1 MQERVMSPAAEPQTG
16 FGPIS
21 PRVAL
26 VIAGA
31 VAIAIVLYAGR
42 SALGPFIVGLVLA
55 YLLDIP
61 VERMSRLGLPRWVS
75 VLIVYAVA
83 AVAVYQGFRLML
95 RPLADEISTFIAE
108 LPSFTSRISVQ
119 YAHLDL
125 PPALRHAVDTF
136 LAELGQGA
144 GAIDPSSLLPVAS
157 IFAGVLGTVVA
168 YIIVPVWAFYLIK
181 DRPALAAAAERSLP
195 AEWRPDARA
204 VASLALRVFGQWLR
218 GQVILGLAVGIATF
232 VGLILLS
239 VTVDPVFG
247 RFAIFLAVVAGVF
260 ELLPIIGPI
269 LSAIP
274 AILLALTAGVQ
285 PALAAL
291 VLYLVIQ
298 QVENNVFVPKI
309 QGDAVELHPTIVM
322 VALVLGGAIGGLLGA
337 ILALPIAAASRDVF
351 RYLFHRLDQP
361 PATPAEALAIIRAHP
376 TIIERAVGDPTEP
389 PILKQE
395 PKDRAAGLERG
406 RIGATADPPVSA
418 ESPDPSK
425 PPATSGPPPE
435 RRP

>member
-1 MQERVMSPAAEPQTG
+1 MSPVAEPRTG

-26 VIAGA
+26 VIVAA
-31 VAIAIVLYAGR
+31 VAVGIVLYLGR

-61 VERMSRLGLPRWVS
+61 VERLSRLGLPRWVS
-75 VLIVYAVA
+75 VLIVYVVT
-83 AVAVYQGFRLML
+83 AVAVYQGLRLML
-95 RPLADEISTFIAE
+95 RPLANEISTFVAE
-108 LPSFTSRISVQ
+108 LPRFTAQIADQ

-125 PPALRHAVDTF
+125 PPALRNAIDSF
-136 LAELGQGA
+136 LIELGQGV
-144 GAIDPSSLLPVAS
+144 GAIDPSTLLPVAS
-157 IFAGVLGTVVA
+157 IFAGVLGSIVA

-195 AEWRPDARA
+195 AEWREDARA

-232 VGLILLS
+232 AGLILLS
-239 VTVDPVFG
+239 VTVDPIFG

-274 AILLALTAGVQ
+274 AVLLALTAGVE
-285 PALAAL
+285 PAIAAL
-291 VLYLVIQ
+291 LLYLVIQ
-298 QVENNVFVPKI
+298 QVENNLFVPKI

-322 VALVLGGAIGGLLGA
+322 VALVLGGSIGGLLGA

-351 RYLFHRLDQP
+351 RYVFHRVDEP
-361 PATPAEALAIIRAHP
+361 PASPAEALAIIRAHP
-376 TIIERAVGDPTEP
+376 TIVEQPIGDPTEP
-389 PILKQE
+389 PIS
-395 PKDRAAGLERG
+395 GS
-406 RIGATADPPVSA
+406 T
-418 ESPDPSK
+418 
-425 PPATSGPPPE
+425 PPAVDAAPTAEPQAEPDEPTEATSSE
-435 RRP
+435 RP

>member
-1 MQERVMSPAAEPQTG
+1 MDERVMSPAAEPRTAI
-16 FGPIS
+16 GPIS
-21 PRVAL
+21 PRVVL
-26 VIAGA
+26 VAAAA

-61 VERMSRLGLPRWVS
+61 VERMSRLGVPRWIS
-75 VLIVYAVA
+75 VLIVYAIAVVA
-83 AVAVYQGFRLML
+83 LYQGLRLML
-95 RPLADEISTFIAE
+95 RPLANEVATFIAE
-108 LPSFTSRISVQ
+108 FPSFTTKIADQ

-136 LAELGQGA
+136 LADLGQGV
-144 GAIDPSSLLPVAS
+144 GGIDPSTLLPVAS
-157 IFAGVLGTVVA
+157 VFAGVLGAVVA

-204 VASLALRVFGQWLR
+204 VAGLALRVFGQWLR
-218 GQVILGLAVGIATF
+218 GQVVLGLAVGIATF
-232 VGLILLS
+232 AGLILLS
-239 VTVDPVFG
+239 ITVDPVFG

-274 AILLALTAGVQ
+274 AVILALTAGVQ
-285 PALAAL
+285 PAVAAL

-298 QVENNVFVPKI
+298 QVENNVLVPKI

-322 VALVLGGAIGGLLGA
+322 VALVLGGSIGGLLGA
-337 ILALPIAAASRDVF
+337 ILALPIAAAGRDIF
-351 RYLFHRLDQP
+351 RYMFHRVDRP

-389 PILKQE
+389 PIVRPTPRTAAPE
-395 PKDRAAGLERG
+395 PIAARPE
-406 RIGATADPPVSA
+406 PSA
-418 ESPDPSK
+418 GSPDPRPSV
-425 PPATSGPPPE
+425 PPSELDSGDG
-435 RRP
+435 R

>member
-1 MQERVMSPAAEPQTG
+1 MSPVAEPRAG

-26 VIAGA
+26 VIGTSI
-31 VAIAIVLYAGR
+31 AIAVVLYAGR
-42 SALGPFIVGLVLA
+42 SALGPFILGLVLA

-61 VERMSRLGLPRWVS
+61 VERMSRVGLPRWIS
-75 VLIVYAVA
+75 VLIVYIVA
-83 AVAVYQGFRLML
+83 AIAIYQGLRLML

-108 LPSFTSRISVQ
+108 FPQFMTRIGDL

-136 LAELGQGA
+136 LADLGRGV
-144 GAIDPSSLLPVAS
+144 GGIDPSTLVPVAS
-157 IFAGVLGTVVA
+157 VFAGVLGTIVA
-168 YIIVPVWAFYLIK
+168 YVIVPVWTFYLIK
-181 DRPALAAAAERSLP
+181 DRPALAAAADRSLP
-195 AEWRPDARA
+195 AEWRPDARN

-232 VGLILLS
+232 AGLILLS
-239 VTVDPVFG
+239 ITVDPIFG

-274 AILLALTAGVQ
+274 AILLALTAGVE

-298 QVENNVFVPKI
+298 QVENNLLVPKI

-322 VALVLGGAIGGLLGA
+322 VALVLGGSIGGLLGA
-337 ILALPIAAASRDVF
+337 ILALPIAATSRDVF
-351 RYLFHRLDQP
+351 RYVFHRVDQP
-361 PATPAEALAIIRAHP
+361 PSSPDEALAIIRAHP

-389 PILKQE
+389 PISGPAQPGAAEAGSAAETE
-395 PKDRAAGLERG
+395 PPAQAK
-406 RIGATADPPVSA
+406 ATAESA
-418 ESPDPSK
+418 
-425 PPATSGPPPE
+425 PE
-435 RRP
+435 TLRGDRS

>member
-1 MQERVMSPAAEPQTG
+1 MEERVMSPVAEPRAG

-26 VIAGA
+26 IIAA
-31 VAIAIVLYAGR
+31 SIAIAIVLYAGR

-61 VERMSRLGLPRWVS
+61 VERMSRLGLPRWIC
-75 VLIVYAVA
+75 VLIVYVVA
-83 AVAVYQGFRLML
+83 AVAIYQGLRLML
-95 RPLADEISTFIAE
+95 RPLADEISAFIAE
-108 LPSFTSRISVQ
+108 FPRFMTQIADQ

-136 LAELGQGA
+136 LADLGKGI
-144 GAIDPSSLLPVAS
+144 GAIDLSTLVPVAS
-157 IFAGVLGTVVA
+157 IFAGVLGAVVA
-168 YIIVPVWAFYLIK
+168 YVIVPVWTFYLIK
-181 DRPALAAAAERSLP
+181 DRPALAAAAARALP
-195 AEWRPDARA
+195 TEWRPDARN
-204 VASLALRVFGQWLR
+204 VAGLALRVFGQWLR

-232 VGLILLS
+232 AGLILLS

-274 AILLALTAGVQ
+274 AVLLALTAGVE

-298 QVENNVFVPKI
+298 QVENNLFVPKI

-322 VALVLGGAIGGLLGA
+322 VALVLGGSIGGLLGA
-337 ILALPIAAASRDVF
+337 ILALPIAAASRDIF
-351 RYLFHRLDQP
+351 RYLFHRVDQP
-361 PATPAEALAIIRAHP
+361 PASPAEALAIIHAHP

-389 PILKQE
+389 PISGSPQ
-395 PKDRAAGLERG
+395 PRAADVVPAAEADARAERPATTEG
-406 RIGATADPPVSA
+406 QATAEP
-418 ESPDPSK
+418 SP
-425 PPATSGPPPE
+425 
-435 RRP
+435 RPLGDDRS

>member
-1 MQERVMSPAAEPQTG
+1 MSPVAEPRTG

-26 VIAGA
+26 VIAAA
-31 VAIAIVLYAGR
+31 VAIGIVLYLGR

-61 VERMSRLGLPRWVS
+61 VERISRTGLPRWLS
-75 VLIVYAVA
+75 VLIVYAVTA
-83 AVAVYQGFRLML
+83 FVVYQGLRLML

-108 LPSFTSRISVQ
+108 LPRFTAQIADQ

-125 PPALRHAVDTF
+125 PPALRNAVDSF
-136 LAELGQGA
+136 LAELGQGI
-144 GAIDPSSLLPVAS
+144 GGIDPSTLLPVAS
-157 IFAGVLGTVVA
+157 IFAGVLGTLVA

-195 AEWRPDARA
+195 AEWRADTRA

-218 GQVILGLAVGIATF
+218 GQLILGVAVGIATF
-232 VGLILLS
+232 AGLILLS
-239 VTVDPVFG
+239 VTVDPIFG

-274 AILLALTAGVQ
+274 AVLLALTAGVQ

-291 VLYLVIQ
+291 LLYLVIQ

-309 QGDAVELHPTIVM
+309 QGDAVELHPTIIM
-322 VALVLGGAIGGLLGA
+322 VALVLGGSIGGLLGA

-351 RYLFHRLDQP
+351 RYVFHRVDVP
-361 PATPAEALAIIRAHP
+361 PASPDEALAMIRAHP
-376 TIIERAVGDPTEP
+376 TIVDRAVGDPTEP
-389 PILKQE
+389 PISGSTPL
-395 PKDRAAGLERG
+395 
-406 RIGATADPPVSA
+406 ADPTTEAAA
-418 ESPDPSK
+418 ESVGPTQA
-425 PPATSGPPPE
+425 PPGN
-435 RRP
+435 RP

>member
-1 MQERVMSPAAEPQTG
+1 MEERVVTPVVEPRG
-16 FGPIS
+16 CFGPIS

-31 VAIAIVLYAGR
+31 IAIAVVLYAGR

-61 VERMSRLGLPRWVS
+61 VERLSRLGLPRWVS
-75 VLIVYAVA
+75 VLVVYVVA
-83 AVAVYQGFRLML
+83 AFAIYQGLSLML
-95 RPLADEISTFIAE
+95 RPLADEIATFISE
-108 LPSFTSRISVQ
+108 FPRFMTQISDQ

-136 LAELGQGA
+136 LADLGQGV
-144 GAIDPSSLLPVAS
+144 GGINPSTLVPVAS
-157 IFAGVLGTVVA
+157 AFAGIVGSIVA

-181 DRPALAAAAERSLP
+181 DRPALAAAAARSLP

-204 VASLALRVFGQWLR
+204 VADLALRVFSQWLR
-218 GQVILGLAVGIATF
+218 GQLILGLAVGIATF
-232 VGLILLS
+232 AGLILLS

-274 AILLALTAGVQ
+274 AVLLALTAGVE
-285 PALAAL
+285 PAVAAL
-291 VLYLVIQ
+291 LLYLVIQ
-298 QVENNVFVPKI
+298 QVENNLFVPKI

-322 VALVLGGAIGGLLGA
+322 VALVLGGSIGGLLGA

-351 RYLFHRLDQP
+351 RYIFHRVDV
-361 PATPAEALAIIRAHP
+361 TPASPDEALAMIRAHP
-376 TIIERAVGDPTEP
+376 TVVERAVGDPTEP
-389 PILKQE
+389 PLTGT
-395 PKDRAAGLERG
+395 PDPAVTDSSGSPP
-406 RIGATADPPVSA
+406 ADPDTPVV
-418 ESPDPSK
+418 D
-425 PPATSGPPPE
+425 
-435 RRP
+435 RP

>member
-1 MQERVMSPAAEPQTG
+1 MDERVMSPVVEPRAS

-26 VIAGA
+26 VIGGA
-31 VAIAIVLYAGR
+31 VAVGIVLYAGR

-61 VERMSRLGLPRWVS
+61 VERMSRVGLPRWIS

-83 AVAVYQGFRLML
+83 AVAIYQGLRFML

-108 LPSFTSRISVQ
+108 FPRFMTQISDQ

-125 PPALRHAVDTF
+125 PPALRELIDTF
-136 LAELGQGA
+136 LANLGHGV
-144 GAIDPSSLLPVAS
+144 GAIDPSALLPVAS
-157 IFAGVLGTVVA
+157 VFAGVLGAIVA

-195 AEWRPDARA
+195 TEWRPDARA
-204 VASLALRVFGQWLR
+204 VAGLALRVFGQWLR

-232 VGLILLS
+232 AGLILLS

-274 AILLALTAGVQ
+274 AVLLALTAGVE

-291 VLYLVIQ
+291 VLYVVIQ
-298 QVENNVFVPKI
+298 QVENNLFVPKI

-322 VALVLGGAIGGLLGA
+322 VALVLGGSIGGLLGA

-351 RYLFHRLDQP
+351 RYAFHRVDQP
-361 PATPAEALAIIRAHP
+361 PSSPAEALAIIRAHP
-376 TIIERAVGDPTEP
+376 EIIERPVGDPTEP
-389 PILKQE
+389 QIAGAPE
-395 PKDRAAGLERG
+395 PAPE
-406 RIGATADPPVSA
+406 
-418 ESPDPSK
+418 
-425 PPATSGPPPE
+425 PPE
-435 RRP
+435 PASREAVPKEPAPPGPDNVPDGRP

>member
-1 MQERVMSPAAEPQTG
+1 MQERVVSPVAEPRTG

-26 VIAGA
+26 VIVAA
-31 VAIAIVLYAGR
+31 VAVGIVLYLGR

-61 VERMSRLGLPRWVS
+61 VERLSRLGLPRWVS
-75 VLIVYAVA
+75 VLIVYAVT
-83 AVAVYQGFRLML
+83 AVAVYQGLRLML
-95 RPLADEISTFIAE
+95 RPLANEISTFIAE
-108 LPSFTSRISVQ
+108 LPRFTTQIADQ

-125 PPALRHAVDTF
+125 PPALRNAVDSF
-136 LAELGQGA
+136 LTELGQGV
-144 GAIDPSSLLPVAS
+144 GGIDPSTLLPVAS
-157 IFAGVLGTVVA
+157 VFAGVLGSLVA

-195 AEWRPDARA
+195 TEWRADARA
-204 VASLALRVFGQWLR
+204 VAIHALRVFGQWVG

-232 VGLILLS
+232 AGLILLS
-239 VTVDPVFG
+239 VTVDPIFG

-274 AILLALTAGVQ
+274 AVLLALTAGVE

-291 VLYLVIQ
+291 LLYLVIQ
-298 QVENNVFVPKI
+298 QVENNFFVPKI

-322 VALVLGGAIGGLLGA
+322 VALVLGGSIGGLLGA

-351 RYLFHRLDQP
+351 RYVFHRVDEP
-361 PATPAEALAIIRAHP
+361 SASPTEALAIIRAHP
-376 TIIERAVGDPTEP
+376 TIVEQAVGDPTEP
-389 PILKQE
+389 PIFGSTPPAADAAPTAE
-395 PKDRAAGLERG
+395 ARAA
-406 RIGATADPPVSA
+406 
-418 ESPDPSK
+418 ESDGPTEAP
-425 PPATSGPPPE
+425 TSD
-435 RRP
+435 RP

>member
-1 MQERVMSPAAEPQTG
+1 MSPVAEPRTG

-26 VIAGA
+26 VIVASVA
-31 VAIAIVLYAGR
+31 VGIVLYMGR

-61 VERMSRLGLPRWVS
+61 VERLSRLGLPRWVS
-75 VLIVYAVA
+75 VLIVYAVT
-83 AVAVYQGFRLML
+83 AVAVYQGLRLML

-108 LPSFTSRISVQ
+108 LPRFTTQIADQ

-125 PPALRHAVDTF
+125 PPALRNAVDSF
-136 LAELGQGA
+136 LTELGQGV
-144 GAIDPSSLLPVAS
+144 GGIDPGTLLPVAS
-157 IFAGVLGTVVA
+157 IFAGVLGSLVA

-195 AEWRPDARA
+195 AEWRADARA

-232 VGLILLS
+232 AGLILLS
-239 VTVDPVFG
+239 VTVDPIFG

-274 AILLALTAGVQ
+274 AVLLALTAGVE

-291 VLYLVIQ
+291 LLYLVIQ
-298 QVENNVFVPKI
+298 QVENNLFVPKI

-322 VALVLGGAIGGLLGA
+322 VALVLGGSIGGLLGA

-351 RYLFHRLDQP
+351 RYVFHRVDVP
-361 PATPAEALAIIRAHP
+361 PATPAEALAMVRARP
-376 TIIERAVGDPTEP
+376 MIVDRPVGDPTEP
-389 PILKQE
+389 PISGST
-395 PKDRAAGLERG
+395 PPAAD
-406 RIGATADPPVSA
+406 GAPTAEAPA
-418 ESPDPSK
+418 ESGGPTEAPS
-425 PPATSGPPPE
+425 SD
-435 RRP
+435 RP